1 MANATMPLPPAL
13 ASDERFKVLGQ
24 IALEAFQIDL
34 SSLLVYLVD
43 NVDASV
49 LPYLA
54 EQFSLIGDG
63 WELAS
68 TETAQ
73 RKMIK
78 AAVEIHQHKGTPWAV
93 KQVFVLLGLGDVD
106 IDEGRSGY
114 RRDGT
119 MRRDGF
125 PMRGERPAHW
135 AEYRVRCHRLL
146 SVHQAALA
154 RKLLA
159 NIAPARCQLIEID
172 FSSAALIRNGFARR
186 DGSYT
191 RGTV

>member
-1 MANATMPLPPAL
+1 MANAAMPLPPAL
-13 ASDERFKVLGQ
+13 ASDARFKVLGQ

-34 SSLLVYLVD
+34 SPLLVYLVD
-43 NVDASV
+43 VVDASA

-73 RKMIK
+73 RNMIK

-114 RRDGT
+114 IRDGS

-125 PMRGERPAHW
+125 AIRGERSAHW
-135 AEYRVRCHRLL
+135 AEYRIRCYRLL
-146 SVHQAALA
+146 TTQQAAMA
-154 RKLLA
+154 RALLA
-159 NIAPARCQLIEID
+159 NITPIRCQLVEID
-172 FSSAALIRNGFARR
+172 FSSAALIRNGFAIR

-191 RGTV
+191 RGSV